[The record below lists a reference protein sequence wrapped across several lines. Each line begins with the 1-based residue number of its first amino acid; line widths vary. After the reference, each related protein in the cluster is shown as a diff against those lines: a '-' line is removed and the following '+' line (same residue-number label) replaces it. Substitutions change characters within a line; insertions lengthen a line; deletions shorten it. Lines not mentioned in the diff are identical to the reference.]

1 MQKECLLETRNIT
14 KKFPGVLAN
23 DKICIEIK
31 KGEIHTLLGE
41 NGAGKSTLM
50 NILYGLYQPQEGQI
64 FFDGREVKIES
75 PHKALELGIGMIHQH
90 FMLIPN
96 LTVLEN
102 VILGLPSAK
111 PPLLELDKV
120 RSDVKAIF
128 DKYKFEVDLDA
139 KVRDISVG
147 AQQRVEIVKALYRKV
162 QLLILDEPT
171 AVLTPQE
178 STELFKILRSLKEDG
193 NSIIFI
199 SHKIE
204 EVMEIS
210 DRITILRDGKVV
222 KTVMKT
228 ETTREDLARLM
239 VGRPIAMKLEKPE
252 AKPGE
257 VLLELIDVNMI
268 DAKGKQLLSDISLQ
282 VRAGEIVGVAGVDGN
297 GQDELAFALSGLRK
311 ISSGSI
317 KIKGQEIKEKN
328 PKEIINMGLS
338 HIPADRIKHG
348 MVKEFTIAENLI
360 VHKHNQKPISNWGV
374 LNLRNIAYYAKKL
387 ISGYDIRTPGPS
399 VLAAN
404 LSGGNQ
410 QKVVLAKEFDR
421 TPEILVVVQPTRG
434 LDIGAREYVHE
445 ELLRQRRRGVAIL
458 LISTDLE
465 EVRAL
470 SDRLAVMYK
479 GTIVGIVDPADT
491 KVEKIGLMMA
501 GIAS

>member
-23 DKICIEIK
+23 DRISIEIR

-64 FFDGREVKIES
+64 FFNGKEVKIES

-120 RSDVKAIF
+120 RSEVKAIF

-139 KVRDISVG
+139 KVKDISVG

-162 QLLILDEPT
+162 HLLILDEPT

-178 STELFKILRSLKEDG
+178 STELFKILRNLKESG

-210 DRITILRDGKVV
+210 DRITVLRDGKVV
-222 KTVMKT
+222 KTVLKE

-239 VGRPIAMKLEKPE
+239 VGRPIAMKLDKPE
-252 AKPGE
+252 SKPGE
-257 VLLELIDVNMI
+257 VLLELTNVNMV
-268 DAKGKQLLSDISLQ
+268 DEKGKHLLSGISLQ

-297 GQDELAFALSGLRK
+297 GQDELAFAVNGLRK

-317 KIKGQEIKEKN
+317 KIKGQEIKERK
-328 PKEIINMGLS
+328 PKQIIDMGLA
-338 HIPADRIKHG
+338 HIPADRSKHG

-360 VHKHNQKPISNWGV
+360 VHKHNQKPISKWGI
-374 LNLRNIAYYAKKL
+374 LNLNNIFNYAKKL
-387 ISGYDIRTPGPS
+387 INDYDIRTPGPS

-421 TPEILVVVQPTRG
+421 TPEILLVVQPTRG
-434 LDIGAREYVHE
+434 LDIGAREYVHK
-445 ELLRQRRRGVAIL
+445 ELLRQRERGAAIL

-479 GTIVGIVDPADT
+479 GTIVGIVNPTDT